1 MPRPALQEGFRQIL
15 DAAADAM
22 LVVDGRGDVVVLNP
36 EAERIFG
43 FPEADLVDEPLH
55 RLIPPRFRQLVRSP
69 QVEGEAD
76 PDPITLFGLRRDGT
90 EFPIEFNQHRL
101 ETGRDALTLVTVRD
115 LTGWRRAQEALYR
128 EKEQAFVTLS
138 SIADGIITTDLAGMI
153 TYMNP
158 TAERL
163 SGWRTTEALGQPLS
177 TVLPLVSET
186 TRQPIEDIPSRC
198 LREDRTVDLVGG
210 VLLVRRDGTEVPLGD
225 SAAPLR
231 DRNGATIGVV
241 MVFHDV
247 TERRRTIHTLTQEA
261 SHDSLTGLINRPEFE
276 RRLGR
281 IRAETEEGEEH
292 ALCYLDLDGF
302 KLVNDTA
309 GHEAGDAL
317 LKAISQF
324 ANERIRSR
332 DTVARLGG
340 DEFGVL
346 LEHCDLAKA
355 EEIAT
360 DLQQGIEDLDFTWEE
375 ESYPIGAS
383 IGVVP
388 ITASSGR
395 TADLL
400 RAADAACY
408 AAKEAGG
415 SQVHVGQETTD
426 GSVQVS
432 EDRRVKRLTRA
443 LEEGGFELF
452 VQPIMSLAPE
462 VRPVP
467 RCEIHL
473 CLPDEHGG
481 VEMSES
487 FLPHATRY
495 RLVPAIDRWVVKQT
509 IMRLTAW
516 HQDHPHCEVPICSIN
531 LSISSLGDRD
541 LVPAVQEYLAEYQLP
556 PEALNFELGEAA
568 LGNFAQL
575 VRLISELRTA
585 GCGVG
590 LEEFGSGLSS
600 FAHLKALLVDYVK
613 IGGHYVRSCAGD
625 PVYRTLVGAVNEVG
639 RHMGIMVMADEVD
652 DEDTLERLRELG
664 VAYAQGNAVA
674 PAGPLVHLD
683 GSVDLPC
690 VERSA

>member
-1 MPRPALQEGFRQIL
+1 MPHAALKDGFRQLL

-43 FPEADLVDEPLH
+43 FTEAELVDEPLH

-69 QVEGEAD
+69 QVEGEVD
-76 PDPITLFGLRRDGT
+76 PDPVTLFALRRDGT
-90 EFPIEFNQHRL
+90 EFPIEFNQNRL

-115 LTGWRRAQEALYR
+115 LTRWRRAQEALYR

-138 SIADGIITTDLAGMI
+138 SIADGIITTNRTGTI

-186 TRQPIEDIPSRC
+186 TRQPIEDIPTRC
-198 LREDRTVDLVGG
+198 LREDRTVDLIGD

-261 SHDSLTGLINRPEFE
+261 SHDSLTGLINRLEFE
-276 RRLGR
+276 RRVGR
-281 IRAETEEGEEH
+281 VRAATEEGEEH

-302 KLVNDTA
+302 KFVNDSA
-309 GHEAGDAL
+309 GHEAGDEL
-317 LKAISQF
+317 LKAISRL
-324 ANERIRSR
+324 ANDRIRSR

-346 LEHCDLAKA
+346 LEHCALAKA
-355 EEIAT
+355 QEIAT
-360 DLQQGIEDLDFTWEE
+360 DLQQAIEDLDFRWKEE
-375 ESYPIGAS
+375 PFPIGAS

-388 ITASSGR
+388 ITATSGR

-415 SQVHVGQETTD
+415 SQVQIGQETAD
-426 GSVQVS
+426 GTAQIS
-432 EDRRVKRLTRA
+432 EDRRALRLTRA
-443 LEEGGFELF
+443 LEEGGFELL
-452 VQPIMSLAPE
+452 VQPLMFLGTE
-462 VRPVP
+462 TRYFP
-467 RCEIHL
+467 RCEIL
-473 CLPDEHGG
+473 LRLPDERGG
-481 VEMSES
+481 LETPEA
-487 FLPHATRY
+487 FLPHAVRY

-509 IMRLTAW
+509 IVRLAAW
-516 HQDHPHCEVPICSIN
+516 HEAHPQCEIPICSIN
-531 LSISSLGDRD
+531 LSVSSLGDRD
-541 LVPAVQEYLAEYQLP
+541 LVPALREYLEEYRLP
-556 PEALNFELGEAA
+556 PESLNFELGEAA

-575 VRLISELRTA
+575 VRLISELRA
-585 GCGVG
+585 VGCGVG

-613 IGGHYVRSCAGD
+613 IGGHYVRSVAGD
-625 PVYRTLVGAVNEVG
+625 PVYRTLVAAVNDVG
-639 RHMGIMVMADEVD
+639 KHMGITVMADEVD

>member
-1 MPRPALQEGFRQIL
+1 MPYPALKEGFRELL
-15 DAAADAM
+15 DAAADAI
-22 LVVDGRGDVVVLNP
+22 LVVDGRGSVVALNP

-43 FPEADLVDEPLH
+43 FSEVELVDEPLN
-55 RLIPPRFRQLVRSP
+55 RLIPLRFRQLIRSP
-69 QVEGEAD
+69 ESERHH
-76 PDPITLFGLRRDGT
+76 DPITLFGLRRDGS
-90 EFPIEFNQHRL
+90 EFPIEFNQSRL
-101 ETGRDALTLVTVRD
+101 ATGRDALTLVTVRD
-115 LTGWRRAQEALYR
+115 LTRWRRAQEALYR

-138 SIADGIITTDLAGMI
+138 SIADGIITTDRAGTI

-186 TRQPIEDIPSRC
+186 TRQPIEDIPTRC
-198 LREDRTVDLVGG
+198 LREDRTVDLLGD

-247 TERRRTIHTLTQEA
+247 TERRRTLHTLTHEA
-261 SHDSLTGLINRPEFE
+261 SHDSLTGLINRLEFE
-276 RRLGR
+276 RRVGR
-281 IRAETEEGEEH
+281 VRAETEPGEEH

-309 GHEAGDAL
+309 GHEAGDEL
-317 LKAISQF
+317 LKAISRL
-324 ANERIRSR
+324 ADDRLRSR

-346 LEHCDLAKA
+346 LEHCGLAKA
-355 EEIAT
+355 AEIAT
-360 DLQQGIEDLDFTWEE
+360 GLQQAIEDLDFTWQDETF
-375 ESYPIGAS
+375 PIGAS

-388 ITASSGR
+388 ITATSGR

-415 SQVHVGQETTD
+415 SR
-426 GSVQVS
+426 VQVGREAS
-432 EDRRVKRLTRA
+432 NGTVQVAEDRRVQRLTRA
-443 LEEGGFELF
+443 LEAGGFELL

-462 VRPVP
+462 IRPVP
-467 RCEIHL
+467 RCEIL
-473 CLPDEHGG
+473 LRLPDERGG
-481 VEMSES
+481 MELPEA
-487 FLPHATRY
+487 FLPHAARY

-509 IMRLTAW
+509 IARLAAW
-516 HQDHPHCEVPICSIN
+516 RQDHPECEIPICSIN

-541 LVPAVQEYLAEYQLP
+541 LVPAVREYLAEYRVP
-556 PEALNFELGEAA
+556 AESLNFELHEAA

-575 VRLISELRTA
+575 VRLISELRAA

-613 IGGHYVRSCAGD
+613 IGGHYVRSVAGD
-625 PVYRTLVGAVNEVG
+625 PVYSTLVSAVNEVG
-639 RHMGIMVMADEVD
+639 RHMGITVMADEVD
-652 DEDTLERLRELG
+652 DESTLERLRQLG

-674 PAGPLVHLD
+674 PPAPLILLD
-683 GSVDLPC
+683 GTVDLPC
-690 VERSA
+690 IERSA

>member
-1 MPRPALQEGFRQIL
+1 MQHPGLKEGFRQFL
-15 DAAADAM
+15 DAATDAV
-22 LVVDGRGDVVVLNP
+22 LVVEEQGDVVALNP

-43 FPEADLVDEPLH
+43 VTEAELVDEPLR
-55 RLIPPRFRQLVRSP
+55 RLIPQRFRQLIRAP
-69 QVEGEAD
+69 QLEGDDD
-76 PDPITLFGLRRDGT
+76 PVTLFGLRRDGA
-90 EFPIEFNQHRL
+90 EFPIELNQSRL
-101 ETGRDALTLVTVRD
+101 ETEAGILTLVTIRD
-115 LTGWRRAQEALYR
+115 LTQFRKAQEALYQ

-138 SIADGIITTDLAGMI
+138 SIAEGIITTDRAGKV

-186 TRQPIEDIPSRC
+186 TRQPIEDIPTRC

-210 VLLVRRDGTEVPLGD
+210 VLLVRRDGTEIPLGD

-247 TERRRTIHTLTQEA
+247 TERRRTIHTLSHEA

-281 IRAETEEGEEH
+281 VRAETEVGEEH
-292 ALCYLDLDGF
+292 TLCYLDLDGF
-302 KLVNDTA
+302 KFVNDSA

-317 LKAISQF
+317 LKAISRVV
-324 ANERIRSR
+324 NDRIRSR

-346 LEHCDLAKA
+346 LEHCALEKA
-355 EEIAT
+355 EEIAAG
-360 DLQQGIEDLDFTWEE
+360 LQQAIEDLDFKWQGEPF
-375 ESYPIGAS
+375 SIGAS
-383 IGVVP
+383 IGVVS
-388 ITASSGR
+388 ITEASGR

-415 SQVHVGQETTD
+415 GSVAVGQEGKNVTI
-426 GSVQVS
+426 QAA
-432 EDRRVKRLTRA
+432 ENRRVQRLTRA
-443 LEEGGFELF
+443 LEDGGFELL
-452 VQPIMSLAPE
+452 VQPIKFLGSE
-462 VRPVP
+462 FGPVP
-467 RCEIHL
+467 RCEIL
-473 CLPDEHGG
+473 LRLPDGRGG
-481 VEMSES
+481 MELPEA
-487 FLPHATRY
+487 FLPHAERY

-509 IMRLTAW
+509 VARLAAW
-516 HQDHPHCEVPICSIN
+516 HQDHPECEIPICSIN

-541 LVPAVQEYLAEYQLP
+541 LVPAVQEYLAEYELP
-556 PEALNFELGEAA
+556 PEALNFELHEAA

-575 VRLISELRTA
+575 VRLISDLRAA

-590 LEEFGSGLSS
+590 LEDFGSGLSS

-613 IGGHYVRSCAGD
+613 IGGHYARSVAGD

-639 RHMGIMVMADEVD
+639 RHMGITVMADEVD
-652 DEDTLERLRELG
+652 DEDALERLRELG
-664 VAYAQGNAVA
+664 VAYAQGDAVA
-674 PAGPLVHLD
+674 RPGPLVRVD
-683 GSVDLPC
+683 GTVDLPC
-690 VERSA
+690 LERSA

>member
-1 MPRPALQEGFRQIL
+1 MDFVSFSTRPT
-15 DAAADAM
+15 DAM
-22 LVVDGRGDVVVLNP
+22 LVIDGRGDVVVLNP

-43 FPEADLVDEPLH
+43 FTEEELADEPLH

-76 PDPITLFGLRRDGT
+76 PDPITLFALRRDGT
-90 EFPIEFNQHRL
+90 EFPIEFNQNRL
-101 ETGRDALTLVTVRD
+101 ETGRDALTLITIRD
-115 LTGWRRAQEALYR
+115 LTRWRRAQEALYR

-138 SIADGIITTDLAGMI
+138 SIADGIVTTDRGGTV

-186 TRQPIEDIPSRC
+186 TRQPIEDIPTRC
-198 LREDRTVDLVGG
+198 LREDRTIDLIGG
-210 VLLVRRDGTEVPLGD
+210 VLLVRRDGTEVPIGD

-247 TERRRTIHTLTQEA
+247 TERRRTIHTLTHEA

-276 RRLGR
+276 RRVGQV
-281 IRAETEEGEEH
+281 RAATEEGEEH

-302 KLVNDTA
+302 KLVNDSA
-309 GHEAGDAL
+309 GHEAGDEL
-317 LKAISQF
+317 LKAISRL
-324 ANERIRSR
+324 ANDRIRSR

-346 LEHCDLAKA
+346 LEHCALDKA
-355 EEIAT
+355 VEIAA
-360 DLQQGIEDLDFTWEE
+360 DLQQGIEDLEFTWEE
-375 ESYPIGAS
+375 QPFPIGAS
-383 IGVVP
+383 VGVVP
-388 ITASSGR
+388 ITATSGR

-415 SQVHVGQETTD
+415 SQVQVGQEATD
-426 GSVQVS
+426 GTAQVS
-432 EDRRVKRLTRA
+432 EDRRAQRLTRA
-443 LEEGGFELF
+443 LEEGRFELL
-452 VQPIMSLAPE
+452 VQPLMFLGGDA
-462 VRPVP
+462 RGLP
-467 RCEIHL
+467 RCEIL
-473 CLPDEHGG
+473 LRLPDERGG
-481 VEMSES
+481 METPEA
-487 FLPHATRY
+487 FLPHAVRY

-509 IMRLTAW
+509 IARLAAW
-516 HQDHPHCEVPICSIN
+516 HEAHPHCEIPICSIN
-531 LSISSLGDRD
+531 LSVSSLGDRD
-541 LVPAVQEYLAEYQLP
+541 LVPALQEYLAEYQLP
-556 PEALNFELGEAA
+556 AEALNFELGEAA

-575 VRLISELRTA
+575 VRLISELRA
-585 GCGVG
+585 VGCGVG

-613 IGGHYVRSCAGD
+613 IGGHYVRSVAGD

-639 RHMGIMVMADEVD
+639 RHMGITVMADEVD

>member
-1 MPRPALQEGFRQIL
+1 MPHPELKEGFRELL
-15 DAAADAM
+15 DSAADAM
-22 LVVDGRGDVVVLNP
+22 LVVDERDEVVALNP

-43 FPEADLVDEPLH
+43 FTEAELVDEPLH

-69 QVEGEAD
+69 KLEGSHD
-76 PDPITLFGLRRDGT
+76 PVTLFGLRRDGT
-90 EFPIEFNQHRL
+90 EFPIEFNQSRIG
-101 ETGRDALTLVTVRD
+101 TGRDALTLITVRD
-115 LTGWRRAQEALYR
+115 LTRWRRIQEALYR

-138 SIADGIITTDLAGMI
+138 SIADGIITTDRAGTI

-186 TRQPIEDIPSRC
+186 TRQPIEDIPMRC
-198 LREDRTVDLVGG
+198 LREDRTVDLIGDV
-210 VLLVRRDGTEVPLGD
+210 VLVRRDGTEVPVGD

-247 TERRRTIHTLTQEA
+247 TERRRTIHTLTHEA
-261 SHDSLTGLINRPEFE
+261 SHDSLTGLINRLEFE
-276 RRLGR
+276 RCVGQARAQAELG
-281 IRAETEEGEEH
+281 EVH

-302 KLVNDTA
+302 KLINDTA
-309 GHEAGDAL
+309 GHEAGDEL
-317 LKAISQF
+317 LKAISRL
-324 ANERIRSR
+324 AHDRIRSR

-346 LEHCDLAKA
+346 LEHCELAKA
-355 EEIAT
+355 VEIAT
-360 DLQQGIEDLDFTWEE
+360 DLQQAIADLDFTWQGEAF
-375 ESYPIGAS
+375 PVGAS
-383 IGVVP
+383 VGVVP
-388 ITASSGR
+388 ITETSGR

-415 SQVHVGQETTD
+415 SQVQVGREVANGTAHVAEN
-426 GSVQVS
+426 
-432 EDRRVKRLTRA
+432 RRVQRLTRA
-443 LEEGGFELF
+443 LEEGGFELL
-452 VQPIMSLAPE
+452 VQPLMFLGSDT
-462 VRPVP
+462 RPVP
-467 RCEIHL
+467 RCEIL
-473 CLPDEHGG
+473 LRLPDERGG
-481 VEMSES
+481 VEMPEA
-487 FLPHATRY
+487 FLPHAARY
-495 RLVPAIDRWVVKQT
+495 RLLPAIDRWVVKQT
-509 IMRLTAW
+509 IARLAAW
-516 HQDHPHCEVPICSIN
+516 SHDHPECEIPICSIN
-531 LSISSLGDRD
+531 LSVSSLGDRD
-541 LVPAVQEYLAEYQLP
+541 LVPAVQEYLAEYRLP
-556 PEALNFELGEAA
+556 AEALNFEIGEAA

-600 FAHLKALLVDYVK
+600 FAHLKAVLVDYVK
-613 IGGHYVRSCAGD
+613 IGGHYVRSVAGD

-639 RHMGIMVMADEVD
+639 RHMGITVMADEVD

-674 PAGPLVHLD
+674 PSVPLIRLD
-683 GSVDLPC
+683 GTVDLPC
-690 VERSA
+690 MERSA

>member
-1 MPRPALQEGFRQIL
+1 MPHSALKDGFRQLL

-22 LVVDGRGDVVVLNP
+22 LVIDGRGDVVVVNP

-43 FPEADLVDEPLH
+43 FTEAELADEPLH

-69 QVEGEAD
+69 QVEGDKD
-76 PDPITLFGLRRDGT
+76 PDPVTLFALRRDGT
-90 EFPIEFNQHRL
+90 EFPIEYNQNRM
-101 ETGRDALTLVTVRD
+101 ETCRDALTLVTVRD
-115 LTGWRRAQEALYR
+115 LTRWRRAQEALYR

-138 SIADGIITTDLAGMI
+138 SIADGIITTDRAGTV

-163 SGWRTTEALGQPLS
+163 SGWRTTESLGQPLS

-186 TRQPIEDIPSRC
+186 TRQPIEDIPNRC

-210 VLLVRRDGTEVPLGD
+210 VLLVRRDGTEVPIGD
-225 SAAPLR
+225 STAPLR
-231 DRNGATIGVV
+231 DRNGATMGVV

-247 TERRRTIHTLTQEA
+247 TERRRTIHTLTHEA
-261 SHDSLTGLINRPEFE
+261 SHDSLTGLINRSEFE
-276 RRLGR
+276 RCVAKV
-281 IRAETEEGEEH
+281 RASTGEGEEH
-292 ALCYLDLDGF
+292 ALCYFDLDGF
-302 KLVNDTA
+302 KLVNDSA

-317 LKAISQF
+317 LKAISRR
-324 ANERIRSR
+324 ANDRIRSR

-346 LEHCDLAKA
+346 LEHCALEKA
-355 EEIAT
+355 VEIAT

-375 ESYPIGAS
+375 QSYPIGAS
-383 IGVVP
+383 VGVVP
-388 ITASSGR
+388 ITDASGR

-415 SQVHVGQETTD
+415 SQVRVGKETAT
-426 GSVQVS
+426 GTAQVS
-432 EDRRVKRLTRA
+432 EDRRAQRLTRA
-443 LEEGGFELF
+443 LEEGRFELL
-452 VQPIMSLAPE
+452 VQPLMFLGSDTRIL
-462 VRPVP
+462 P
-467 RCEIHL
+467 RCEIL
-473 CLPDEHGG
+473 LRLPDERGG
-481 VEMSES
+481 METPEV
-487 FLPHATRY
+487 FLPHAVRY
-495 RLVPAIDRWVVKQT
+495 RLVPAIDRWVMKQT
-509 IMRLTAW
+509 IVRLAAW
-516 HQDHPHCEVPICSIN
+516 HEDHPNCEIPICSIN
-531 LSISSLGDRD
+531 LSVPSLGDRD
-541 LVPAVQEYLAEYQLP
+541 LVPALQEYLAEYKLP
-556 PEALNFELGEAA
+556 AESLNFELGEAA

-575 VRLISELRTA
+575 VRLISELRTV

-600 FAHLKALLVDYVK
+600 FSHLKALLVDYVK
-613 IGGHYVRSCAGD
+613 IGGHYVSSLSAD
-625 PVYRTLVGAVNEVG
+625 PVYRTLVGAVNEIG
-639 RHMGIMVMADEVD
+639 RHMDITVMADQVD
-652 DEDTLERLRELG
+652 DEETLERLRELG

-674 PAGPLVHLD
+674 PPAPLIHLD